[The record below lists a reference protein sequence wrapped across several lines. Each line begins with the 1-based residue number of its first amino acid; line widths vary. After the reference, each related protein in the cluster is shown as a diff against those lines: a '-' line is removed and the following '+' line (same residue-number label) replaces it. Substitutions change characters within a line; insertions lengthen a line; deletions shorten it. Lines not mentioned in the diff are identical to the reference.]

1 MFEIPPFLPS
11 TARSQAVT
19 AAPATLEDKIT
30 TAPDAPRLFAL
41 SPLLLIWQIGSCSV
55 KIRRYQSSSSRLLPR
70 ATDGNMGG
78 GVCNAFLLPYLKG
91 IAFTHCSHSQCCV
104 YISHGGRMGSSWCW
118 CGRAHERDSCTVRR
132 TIAGTGQVVIP
143 CHQAVV
149 VFGWIQGA
157 GIESGRRRR
166 AASNR
171 LNRKTRDK
179 LKEKKRQTLP
189 ENGTILQLLWFLFK

>member
-11 TARSQAVT
+11 AARSQAVT
-19 AAPATLEDKIT
+19 AAPATLEDRIT

-55 KIRRYQSSSSRLLPR
+55 RSVGTSLPPPVYSPARRI
-70 ATDGNMGG
+70 GNMGG

-91 IAFTHCSHSQCCV
+91 VAFTHCSHSQCCV

-171 LNRKTRDK
+171 LNRKTRDI
-179 LKEKKRQTLP
+179 LKEKKKANSP
-189 ENGTILQLLWFLFK
+189 